1 MLHKKKKRSN
11 MVFYMYKGGL
21 NDLHRNKKFGE
32 P

>member
-1 MLHKKKKRSN
+1 MWHKKKTFKQGILY
-11 MVFYMYKGGL
+11 VYGGL